1 MNKQEIKWQDD
12 LREMG
17 CAVCKFIY
25 KLDDLPVAEIH
36 HILSGNRRIGEMHTI
51 GLCAIHHRLGLP
63 DHPSRHSDR
72 GNHGGKAAFEQAYG
86 TEFELLEKCEA
97 WIDGRDY

>member
-1 MNKQEIKWQDD
+1 
-12 LREMG
+12 MG
-17 CAVCKFIY
+17 CAVCRFVY
-25 KLDDLPVAEIH
+25 RLDDLPPCEIH
-36 HILSGNRRIGEMHTI
+36 HILSGNRRISELHTI
-51 GLCAIHHRLGLP
+51 GLCAIHHRQGVEGAV
-63 DHPSRHSDR
+63 SRHSDR